1 MGSSSSV
8 GCEGMIARG
17 VRTTVLAAAGAL
29 MMTAGTAAR
38 ADEPLFGYVNT
49 TDLLPEGKVQVEEGL
64 TLRGGGDF
72 QLLESRTEV
81 DYGLS
86 SDLQLTG
93 YVNASRLDARLTPA
107 QAPAIGASGGLDI
120 ERSRGDSVTVEAI
133 WRVASPYLH
142 PVGVAFLTDAT
153 VGRDPPALGFK
164 AIAQKNFNDDTV
176 VLAANL
182 RLDVGQRETLP
193 AQGGRPARSR
203 HVSRIEAALGAS
215 WRFRPNWSAAV
226 ELRAR
231 NRYADDRLQDAAV
244 YAGPTLHYGAQ
255 RWFVTLTALGRLG
268 AHHRAVPAGQ
278 LASAAVQ
285 MAERTRWDGIRLRV
299 GRTF

>member
-1 MGSSSSV
+1 
-8 GCEGMIARG
+8 MIGWG

-49 TDLLPEGKVQVEEGL
+49 TDLLPEGKFQVEEGL
-64 TLRGGGDF
+64 TLREGGGPGDF
-72 QLLESRTEV
+72 HLLESRTEV
-81 DYGLS
+81 DYGLT
-86 SDLQLTG
+86 SDLQITG
-93 YVNASRLDARLTPA
+93 YFNASRLDAKL
-107 QAPAIGASGGLDI
+107 APAIGASGGLDVL
-120 ERSRGDSVTVEAI
+120 RSRGDSVTVEAI
-133 WRVASPYLH
+133 WRVASPYLR
-142 PVGVAFLTDAT
+142 PVGVAFLADAT

-182 RLDVGQRETLP
+182 RLDVGQRETLA
-193 AQGGRPARSR
+193 AQAGLPARNR

-215 WRFRPNWSAAV
+215 WRFRPNWSAAFEV
-226 ELRAR
+226 RAR
-231 NRYADDRLQDAAV
+231 NRFADDRLQDASI

-255 RWFVTLTALGRLG
+255 RWFVTLTALRRIA
-268 AHHRAVPAGQ
+268 AHHRAVPPGQ
-278 LASAAVQ
+278 LASTAVQ
-285 MAERTRWDGIRLRV
+285 MAERTRWDGIRLRI